1 MLPFFALYNRQLESS
16 KLMGMVFRSF
26 VTEYDQSFMYYRSLF
41 FPKKDPVDYHLFSCH
56 QNIIRTNLID

>member
-16 KLMGMVFRSF
+16 KLIGMVFRSS

-41 FPKKDPVDYHLFSCH
+41 FPKKDPVD
-56 QNIIRTNLID
+56 